1 MDEEEMEKLIEFI
14 SSFKELN
21 LKTIVFRELNLLP
34 FLIGGLILIILLKW
48 LINTKSKRRASLGV
62 SSLAFFKRKRIF
74 WRHLPEILFI
84 SGIILLI
91 FALLNPVL
99 PLIKNK
105 KNIIAKEI
113 MLVLDCSASMES
125 NWGGYSYYQS
135 ENPTKLE
142 VEIKH
147 VIGLIETRKHDV
159 LGLIIYSDNP
169 YLLSPFTDDYLLLTA
184 NLKLIIN
191 MGLREVLP
199 NEGST
204 ATGEAMLLANEYLKE
219 YGQSKERIIIL
230 FTDGESNTG
239 RKPEEAFQE
248 IRRSG
253 FKVFILGIDYYN
265 SSDAEK
271 LAQEARETNG
281 GFFAIATEQ
290 DLKQAVATI
299 DRLVGKNKIT
309 IDEYSVDDP
318 RYFYFVFSALILFV
332 LSFFLKH
339 LPYFRDLL

>member
-1 MDEEEMEKLIEFI
+1 MDKLIEFV
-14 SSFKELN
+14 SSFKNLN
-21 LKTIVFRELNLLP
+21 LKEIVFREANLLP
-34 FLIGGLILIILLKW
+34 FLIGSLILIIILKW

-62 SSLAFFKRKRIF
+62 SSLAFFKKRRLF
-74 WRHLPEILFI
+74 WKHLPEILFI

-99 PLIKNK
+99 PLVKNK
-105 KNIIAKEI
+105 KNVIAKEI
-113 MLVLDCSASMES
+113 MLVLDCSSSMEDGWKGDNPDWS
-125 NWGGYSYYQS
+125 YNQFYS
-135 ENPTKLE
+135 TKLE

-159 LGLIIYSDNP
+159 VGLIIYSDNP
-169 YLLSPFTDDYLLLTA
+169 YLLSPFTNDYALLTA
-184 NLKLIIN
+184 NLKLIVN

-199 NEGST
+199 YEGST
-204 ATGEAMLLANEYLKE
+204 ATGEALLLANEYLKE

-239 RKPEEAFQE
+239 RKPEQAFRE
-248 IRRSG
+248 IQKSK
-253 FKVFILGIDYYN
+253 FKVFILGIQYYG
-265 SSDAEK
+265 SSDAADLVQK
-271 LAQEARETNG
+271 ARETNG
-281 GFFAIATEQ
+281 GFFSIDSEQ
-290 DLKQAVATI
+290 DLKQAVAAI

-332 LSFFLKH
+332 LSLFLKH